1 MKKYLRKNDLFPLL
15 LLLLS
20 FGIYGLFIP
29 FLGCYWDDFPYLW
42 FRHTTGVSGVMQAL
56 ALDRPLL
63 AAFYSLPM
71 SLLGENILAWQI
83 AAVIGR
89 WLFTWCVYL
98 LLKNLWPRNK
108 NEMKLIAL
116 LVLVYPGFK
125 QQWISVIYTHVFIVL
140 ALYFFSLVLFV
151 KSVRAREKFSLRM
164 AAAILLSVLCM
175 TAVEYTAGLE
185 LLRPFIIYKLLA
197 EDDSRSSFKERLGQT
212 LKVWLPYL
220 LPFILFLVYR
230 VFIASSVLY
239 KFQQMDTLSSNPL
252 ATLWAL
258 VRQQF
263 KNVYTSTVPVWAQV
277 VEPFASFDP
286 ATLFSKLYAGMLILL
301 FIACFI
307 YTYKKYPPTDSKSS
321 WLPEAVIGAFLSLL
335 AAGLPFWAANLS
347 PGVRFPNDRILLPF
361 MLGSSMLVFALLFLL
376 SRFKVVF
383 HLLFSL
389 VFALS
394 AAFQVYQANEF
405 RNDWDDLKQFIQQVS
420 WRIPSLEE
428 GTLLVAKDLPLEFYS
443 DNSLTAVFNWV
454 YGEENGQMKEDGKY
468 ELPYLINFTESRL
481 GHSLPA
487 LEAGTAVKHTLRT
500 FNFQGSTDQM
510 ILFYHQKPGCVHIVD
525 PDLDAYNPLL
535 PAVIRE
541 YAPASRDDLIS
552 ADIEQNSAFFLSEE
566 AQNSW
571 CYHYQKASLAAELE
585 EWEQV
590 VEIANTAF
598 SIDDH
603 SNDASE
609 WFPFIEAYA
618 RTADWNKALQ
628 LSRFTAQ
635 VSDLYQPMLCQLWQ
649 NIADEVSDSAD
660 KSAALQQIST
670 EIGCEINQ

>member
-1 MKKYLRKNDLFPLL
+1 M
-15 LLLLS
+15 
-20 FGIYGLFIP
+20 FIP
-29 FLGCYWDDFPYLW
+29 FLGYYWDDFPYLW
-42 FRHTTGVSGVMQAL
+42 FRHTTGVSGVMQAI

-63 AAFYSLPM
+63 AVFYGLPM
-71 SLLGENILAWQI
+71 SILGENILVWQI
-83 AAVIGR
+83 ASILGR

-98 LLKNLWPRNK
+98 LLKNLWPQNK

-116 LVLVYPGFK
+116 LVLVFPGFK

-164 AAAILLSVLCM
+164 AAAIILSIICI

-197 EDDSRSSFKERLGQT
+197 ESNGKSSIKDNLGQT
-212 LKVWLPYL
+212 MKAWLPYL

-239 KFQQMDTLSSNPL
+239 EFQQMDTLSSNPL

-258 VRQQF
+258 IGQQF
-263 KNVYTSTVPVWAQV
+263 KNVYTSTVPVWLQIV
-277 VEPFASFDP
+277 SPFTSFDLS
-286 ATLFSKLYAGMLILL
+286 TLFSKLYTGMLVVI
-301 FIACFI
+301 FAACFI
-307 YTYKKYPPTDSKSS
+307 YTSKKIPPAKGKHS

-347 PGVRFPNDRILLPF
+347 PGIRFPGDRVLLPF
-361 MLGSSMLVFALLFLL
+361 MLGSSILIFSLLFLL
-376 SRFKVVF
+376 SRFKTVF

-394 AAFQVYQANEF
+394 AVFQIYQANEY
-405 RNDWDDLKQFIQQVS
+405 RNDWDDFKQFIQQIS

-454 YGEENGQMKEDGKY
+454 YADESGQMREDGKY
-468 ELPYLINFTESRL
+468 NLPYLINFTESRL
-481 GHSLPA
+481 GHSLA
-487 LEAGTAVKHTLRT
+487 SLEAGTSLNHTLRT
-500 FNFQGSTDQM
+500 FNFKGSTDQM
-510 ILFYHQKPGCVHIVD
+510 ILFYHQEPGCVHIVD

-541 YAPASRDDLIS
+541 YASSSRDDLIF
-552 ADIEQNSAFFLSEE
+552 AQEKQNNVFFLSEKTS
-566 AQNSW
+566 NSW
-571 CYHYQKASLAAELE
+571 CYYYQKASLAAELGQ
-585 EWEQV
+585 WEQV
-590 VEIANTAF
+590 VEIAGTAF
-598 SIDDH
+598 SINDH

-618 RTADWNKALQ
+618 RTDDWNKALQ
-628 LSRFTAQ
+628 LSRSTAQ

-649 NIADEVSDSAD
+649 IIADEVSDSTE
-660 KSAALQQIST
+660 KSAALQQVTT
-670 EIGCEINQ
+670 EIGCEIN